1 MKEITKELKQKMQNF
16 DESHQRLEILKDK
29 YEGETAYIVTGGP
42 SLNNHNVDE
51 LKSFLSDKLVI
62 GIKQTYDLFYE
73 EMDYQLLNAVNI
85 KTYDYK
91 TDDTIVAWTVY
102 QQDQPYYI
110 IENDVP
116 CDFMTPIYRNHGSIH
131 NTIAATGDWS
141 EIGFDVSFER
151 PWGPGLM
158 YELAIPLSMYL
169 GCKKIVTIGW
179 DIGVLREHEKG
190 QQYINYDHFYQKG
203 RDKHKVEYDGVNVER
218 LPIGGSGGITYD
230 EVKMNIEGA
239 LGLYEY
245 LKGRGIDFS
254 IVSDRNPASELIPR
268 KTMKEIYDADTK

>member
-1 MKEITKELKQKMQNF
+1 M
-16 DESHQRLEILKDK
+16 
-29 YEGETAYIVTGGP
+29 
-42 SLNNHNVDE
+42 
-51 LKSFLSDKLVI
+51 SDKLVI

-91 TDDTIVAWTVY
+91 TDNTIVVWTVY

-110 IENDVP
+110 INNDVP

-131 NTIAATGDWS
+131 NTIAAIGDWS

-158 YELAIPLSMYL
+158 YELAIPLATEFFRPLSMYL

-239 LGLYEY
+239 LGLYKY